1 MAVSTRLT
9 SRQGRKFGFTLGLA
23 LVILGGLS
31 FWRGHDLVPFVL
43 LVPGAL
49 LVIAG
54 LLVPT
59 HLGPVERRW
68 MAFGHQLSRFTS
80 PIILG
85 VIYFG
90 VLTPVGILMRVLGK
104 NPLTEHH
111 KPETTWTM
119 RKKSGQSDLKR
130 QF

>member
-1 MAVSTRLT
+1 MAVSTRL
-9 SRQGRKFGFTLGLA
+9 SARQGRKFGFTLGFAFL
-23 LVILGGLS
+23 LLGSLS
-31 FWRGHDLVPFVL
+31 FWRGHDVVPFL
-43 LVPGAL
+43 LLLPGAF
-49 LVIAG
+49 LVAAG
-54 LLVPT
+54 LLAPT

-85 VIYFG
+85 IIYFG
-90 VLTPVGILMRVLGK
+90 VLTPVGIIMRMLGK

-111 KPETTWTM
+111 KPGTTWTV
-119 RKKSGQSDLKR
+119 RKKSQSDLKR